1 MNAYIAR
8 VIDYVKTNYP
18 NEPEFIQSVEEVLPS
33 VEPVLARHPEYE
45 KADLL
50 TRMVEAERT
59 IIFRVTWMGDDGTWH
74 TNVGYRAQFN
84 GALGPYK
91 GGLRFQ
97 KNVNLDMVKSLAFE
111 QTFKNALTG
120 LLIGSGKGGS
130 NFDPTGKSDGEIRRF
145 CQSFMTALYRFI
157 GPDIDVPSTDVGV
170 GTREIDYLFGQYR
183 RLQGAWENGVL
194 TGKDFAT
201 GGSVVRPQA
210 TGNGAL
216 YFLEKILAHQGDTL
230 AGKTIACS
238 GFGNAA
244 WGVCQKAAE
253 LGARVVTLSGPDGYV
268 YDPAG
273 VTTQEKLD
281 FLVAMRNGSRDQVR
295 DYADQFGVEFH
306 PGEKPWGVP
315 ADICMPAAVQND
327 VDLEQARRI
336 AANGVKYYLEVANM
350 PTTNEAL
357 AFLRAQPGLIVAP
370 GKAVSAGGVAASA
383 LEMAQNSER
392 LAWSEEEMD
401 RHLRSIMDRVY
412 QMSVDAAEAY
422 GLGYDLVAGA
432 NLAAF
437 QRVAD
442 AMMAQGIF

>member
-183 RLQGAWENGVL
+183 RLRGAWENGAF
-194 TGKDFAT
+194 TGKDSET
-201 GGSVVRPQA
+201 GGSPVRPQA
-210 TGNGAL
+210 TGYGAVYYL
-216 YFLEKILAHQGDTL
+216 DKILTHEGETL

-238 GFGNAA
+238 GFGNAT
-244 WGVCQKAAE
+244 WGVCQKAAAM
-253 LGARVVTLSGPDGYV
+253 GAKVITLSGPDGYIH
-268 YDPAG
+268 DPDG
-273 VTTQEKLD
+273 VCTPEKIDYL
-281 FLVAMRNGSRDQVR
+281 LEMRASGRDRVQ
-295 DYADQFGVEFH
+295 DYADKFGVDFF
-306 PGEKPWGVP
+306 PGEKPWGVK
-315 ADICMPAAVQND
+315 ADICMPSAVQND
-327 VDLEQARRI
+327 VDLNSAIQI
-336 AANGVKYYLEVANM
+336 AENGVKYYVEVANM
-350 PTTNEAL
+350 PTTRDAL
-357 AFLRAQPGLIVAP
+357 AYLMDQPDMIVAP
-370 GKAVSAGGVAASA
+370 SKAASAGGVAASA

-392 LAWSEEEMD
+392 LSWSDEEME
-401 RHLRSIMDRVY
+401 RHLRNIMDNIY
-412 QMSVDAAEAY
+412 QASVDAAEEY
-422 GLGYDLVAGA
+422 SLGYNLVAGA
-432 NLAAF
+432 NIAGF
-437 QRVAD
+437 QRVAN